1 MMVDERKNIKIPR
14 ELFDRMEQ
22 AKPNRDTWEQFL
34 EKLLN
39 EAPVRAERVRVEDDQ
54 VDEIARKTADELEER
69 LR

>member
-1 MMVDERKNIKIPR
+1 MVEERKNIKVPL

-22 AKPNRDTWEQFL
+22 AKPKRDTWEQFL

-39 EAPVRAERVRVEDDQ
+39 EAPVRAQRVRVEDNQ